1 MGKNKEL
8 HEDIRNEMEKD
19 DEENDEQEYCY
30 RNCGN

>member
-8 HEDIRNEMEKD
+8 HEDIRNEMEKN
-19 DEENDEQEYCY
+19 DEENDEQEYYY